1 MKIATTL
8 LIPAKSDVERDRVA
22 QAWEAAGGR
31 VRRVEK
37 FWVKPDLADNE
48 AVAIYGNDT
57 FAQVLA
63 QVLGLQLLSPDDALI
78 GRISKEWT
86 KRTVL
91 QRDLEYLLRSK
102 DPRWK
107 AAAPSDIAKID
118 FPLFVKPVIP
128 KQFVAAVY
136 QSLSELQAATL
147 DLPGKE
153 AVLTSEKVEISA
165 ESRFFVLDG
174 EPQASAIYEGEGD
187 LAEAELLVSAFAQA
201 HASDLPRTYVVDLAF
216 NPDLGWFMLEFNS
229 AWGAGLN
236 GCDPQKVLHCIAAA
250 TAKT

>member
-1 MKIATTL
+1 MTATL
-8 LIPAKSDVERDRVA
+8 LIPAKSDQERDRVA
-22 QAWEAAGGR
+22 QAWEAAGGI
-31 VRRVEK
+31 VLRVEK
-37 FWVKPDLADNE
+37 FWVKPDLAENE

-63 QVLGLQLLSPDDALI
+63 QVLSLHLHSPDDALI

-86 KRTVL
+86 KRNVML
-91 QRDLEYLLRSK
+91 RNLVDLVES
-102 DPRWK
+102 
-107 AAAPSDIAKID
+107 D

-128 KQFVAAVY
+128 KQFAAAVY
-136 QSLSELQAATL
+136 QSLSTLQAATL

-174 EPQASAIYEGEGD
+174 EVQASALYEGEGD
-187 LAEAELLVSAFAQA
+187 LAEAELLVSAFALA

-216 NPDLGWFMLEFNS
+216 NPELGWFLLEFNS

-236 GCDPQKVLHCIAAA
+236 GCDPQKVLQCIAAA
-250 TAKT
+250 TTRT

>member
-8 LIPAKSDVERDRVA
+8 LIPAKSDEERDRVA

-63 QVLGLQLLSPDDALI
+63 QVLGLKLLSPDDALI

-91 QRDLEYLLRSK
+91 QRDLAELVES
-102 DPRWK
+102 
-107 AAAPSDIAKID
+107 D

-128 KQFVAAVY
+128 KQFAAAVY

-174 EPQASAIYEGEGD
+174 ELQASAIYEGEGD

-216 NPDLGWFMLEFNS
+216 NPDLGWFLLEFNS

-236 GCDPQKVLHCIAAA
+236 GCDPPKVLHCIAAA

>member
-31 VRRVEK
+31 VQRVEK

-63 QVLGLQLLSPDDALI
+63 QVLGLKLLSPDDALI

-86 KRTVL
+86 KRTIL
-91 QRDLEYLLRSK
+91 QRELAELVER
-102 DPRWK
+102 
-107 AAAPSDIAKID
+107 D

-128 KQFVAAVY
+128 KQFAAAVY

-153 AVLTSEKVEISA
+153 VVLTSEKVEISA
-165 ESRFFVLDG
+165 EARFFVLDG
-174 EPQASAIYEGEGD
+174 AIQASALYEGEGD
-187 LAEAELLVSAFAQA
+187 LTDGESLVSGFARA
-201 HASDLPRTYVVDLAF
+201 HLGELPRTYVVDLAF
-216 NPDLGWFMLEFNS
+216 NPDLGWLLLEFNAS
-229 AWGAGLN
+229 WGAGLN
-236 GCDPQKVLHCIAAA
+236 GCDANLVLPCIQYA
-250 TAKT
+250 TVNSDVQELPGI

>member
-8 LIPAKSDVERDRVA
+8 LIPAKSDEERDRVA

-31 VRRVEK
+31 VRRVQK

-63 QVLGLQLLSPDDALI
+63 QVLGLKLLSPDDALI

-91 QRDLEYLLRSK
+91 QRDLAELVES
-102 DPRWK
+102 
-107 AAAPSDIAKID
+107 D

-128 KQFVAAVY
+128 KQFAAAVY

-174 EPQASAIYEGEGD
+174 EGQASAIYEGEGD

-236 GCDPQKVLHCIAAA
+236 GCDPQKVLQCVAAA

>member
-1 MKIATTL
+1 MKNATTL
-8 LIPAKSDVERDRVA
+8 LTPAKSDEERDRVA

-63 QVLGLQLLSPDDALI
+63 QVLGLKLLSPDDALI

-91 QRDLEYLLRSK
+91 QRDLAELVES
-102 DPRWK
+102 
-107 AAAPSDIAKID
+107 D

-174 EPQASAIYEGEGD
+174 EVQASAIYEGEGD

-201 HASDLPRTYVVDLAF
+201 LASDLPRTYVVDLAL

>member
-1 MKIATTL
+1 MKYATTL
-8 LIPAKSDVERDRVA
+8 LIPAKSDEERDRVA

-63 QVLGLQLLSPDDALI
+63 QVLGLKLLSPDDALI

-91 QRDLEYLLRSK
+91 QRDLAELVES
-102 DPRWK
+102 
-107 AAAPSDIAKID
+107 D

-174 EPQASAIYEGEGD
+174 EVQASAIYEGEGD